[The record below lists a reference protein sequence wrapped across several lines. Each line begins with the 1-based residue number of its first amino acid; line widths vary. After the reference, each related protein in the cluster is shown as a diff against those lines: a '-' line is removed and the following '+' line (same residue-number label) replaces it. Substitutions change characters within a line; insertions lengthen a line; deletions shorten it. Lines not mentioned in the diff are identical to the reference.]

1 MNIMGSPTM
10 NIICTVL
17 IIICVV
23 WFILLAKTNIMVK
36 IDDAVERIKKRPK
49 SRITNKKNSIQ
60 FTITGWVILSIASFV
75 LSPVTTYLLCIVIFI
90 FNIAMYMINSII
102 DDMNGRIFVDH
113 WDFVFPKLSFLN
125 VGIGTWVIMTFIM
138 LIYGINDYET
148 ASEKDRK
155 CEEEDKNDK
164 AGADKDKNI
173 TPTPTPLPPPKPV
186 LSQVVLPRA
195 PNASVKKYYCLD
207 DGLTTK
213 TWLTMSEAKYY
224 VNTLSLKKLLLLN
237 GKNIV
242 CRVYTKGQWTS
253 HSITRINCDDNGKLS
268 FGRTTKITA

>member
-1 MNIMGSPTM
+1 MGSPTM

-36 IDDAVERIKKRPK
+36 IDNAVERRKKRPK
-49 SRITNKKNSIQ
+49 SRITNKKDSIQ
-60 FTITGWVILSIASFV
+60 FTIISWIILSIASFV

-90 FNIAMYMINSII
+90 FNTAMYMINSII

-113 WDFVFPKLSFLN
+113 WKFVFPKLSFLN

-138 LIYGINDYET
+138 LIYGMADYEK
-148 ASEKDRK
+148 ASEMDEKRK
-155 CEEEDKNDK
+155 KEEGEQSS
-164 AGADKDKNI
+164 
-173 TPTPTPLPPPKPV
+173 TLHPSSPPEPLPTPA
-186 LSQVVLPRA
+186 LSQVILPKA

-213 TWLTMSEAKYY
+213 TWLTMSEVKYY
-224 VNTLSLKKLLLLN
+224 VNTLSLKKLLLLD

-242 CRVYTKGQWTS
+242 CRVYAKGQWTS

-268 FGRTTKITA
+268 FGRTTKTTT